1 MKMNRRI
8 GVTLALALLMQW
20 GSATAVQA
28 GPEVFEGI
36 HSAFADDAGKEVTV
50 SWMTGPA
57 SRPEVLYGR
66 SASTLDMKQTATS
79 LPLGKIVVHHARLSG
94 LEPGVRYYYQCV
106 MGDPVMTSRVCSVKT
121 APVPGQ
127 PVRFAVLGDIQV
139 KGRNRNWQHAA
150 QWLADQQPDF
160 CVSLGDQVDQGLVLE
175 QWQGLFADGAPLF
188 ESMAF
193 MPLIGNHDIYGEGP
207 VKEQYPALYFTLFPL
222 PTNGLPAF
230 EGQWYSFRAG
240 DAAFTMLASYPFQER
255 QPCDVRKVPE
265 QTVWL
270 KGTLARNE
278 AEGWSF
284 VGFHP
289 PVYSSGDHGGDTA
302 WYQGLWGDLMEQER
316 VAVVFNGHTHAF
328 EVTHPLRQGK
338 RVSDGSGVI
347 YYNGAGISY
356 SALAKGNERTAARA
370 QQVREPLA
378 LLATVTPDRLVLN
391 TWNMESNIVAYET
404 VILRGDKAAISES
417 ERARP

>member
-1 MKMNRRI
+1 MKKRLI
-8 GVTLALALLMQW
+8 FLLVLVSGVLAGAE
-20 GSATAVQA
+20 T
-28 GPEVFEGI
+28 FEAI
-36 HSAFADDAGKEVTV
+36 HSTFSDDARTGVVV

-57 SRPEVLYGR
+57 AQPEVLYGL
-66 SASTLDMKQTATS
+66 SASALELKQKAITLPIDGS
-79 LPLGKIVVHHARLSG
+79 FVHHARLSG
-94 LEPGVRYYYQCV
+94 LLPGTRYYYQCV
-106 MGDPVMTSRVCSVKT
+106 MGEPAVTSRVCSVKT
-121 APVPGQ
+121 APAGGQ
-127 PVRFAVLGDIQV
+127 PVTFAVLGDIQV
-139 KGRNRNWQHAA
+139 KGRNRNWEQAA
-150 QWLADQQPDF
+150 KWLAVKQPDF
-160 CVSLGDQVDQGLVLE
+160 CVSLGDQVDKGLVLK
-175 QWQGLFADGAPLF
+175 QWQGLFTDGAPLF

-207 VKEQYPALYFTLFPL
+207 VKEQNPVLYVTLFPL

-240 DAAFTMLASYPFQER
+240 AAAFTLLGSYPVRDGQL
-255 QPCDVRKVPE
+255 CDVRKVPE
-265 QTVWL
+265 QTAWL
-270 KGTLARNE
+270 KNTLARHS

-302 WYQGLWGDLMEQER
+302 WYQGWWGDMMEQNR

-338 RVSDGSGVI
+338 RVYDGTGIV
-347 YYNGAGISY
+347 YYNGAGITY
-356 SALAKGNERTAARA
+356 SALAKGNERTAVRA
-370 QQVREPLA
+370 LQVREPLA
-378 LLATVTPDRLVLN
+378 LLATVTPDRLVLS
-391 TWNMESNIVAYET
+391 TWNMESNVVAYET